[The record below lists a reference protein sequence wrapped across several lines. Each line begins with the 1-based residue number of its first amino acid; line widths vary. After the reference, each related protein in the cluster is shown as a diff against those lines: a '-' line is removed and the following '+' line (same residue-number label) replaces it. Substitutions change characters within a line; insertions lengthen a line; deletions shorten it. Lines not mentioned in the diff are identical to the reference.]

1 MEKISIDDL
10 MYIVEVSRIALENK
24 SIRAEIQYQL
34 SVDND
39 EMERIF
45 QLVEIHDDSF
55 EKDIWSNT
63 PYQDKEF
70 IENIYEIAF
79 GDDAINRNFSHDEV
93 IEQIS
98 EFSDNAL
105 LSEEFM
111 NTLDM
116 EDEEDYCLYERLTQF
131 KENQ

>member
-1 MEKISIDDL
+1 MRKITFDDL
-10 MYIVEVSRIALENK
+10 MYIVEVSRIALEDK

-55 EKDIWSNT
+55 EKDFWSNI
-63 PYQDKEF
+63 PHQD
-70 IENIYEIAF
+70 NSLLYEK
-79 GDDAINRNFSHDEV
+79 
-93 IEQIS
+93 
-98 EFSDNAL
+98 
-105 LSEEFM
+105 FM

-116 EDEEDYCLYERLTQF
+116 EDEEDYCLYERLTQL